1 MTEERAAEIVSDVSY
16 FGTIMVHPGM
26 ADGMFSGAH
35 HRAHHCPVVPD
46 HQDRAGNGDR
56 VQRLP
61 DVPVRSGTSSTAIAR
76 STRIPPPSTWPVSRS
91 RPERTGTPG
100 GAPQATRRAAYP
112 CLSVAPTPGAGTVH
126 ADEGDDMTV
135 EAANVRLSVIEQT
148 WQAASAEE
156 RLGYLDEL
164 AAMAGTLGQVTG
176 PQAENA
182 EWLTRRLHRVVRH
195 ITHDPGQH

>member
-1 MTEERAAEIVSDVSY
+1 
-16 FGTIMVHPGM
+16 
-26 ADGMFSGAH
+26 
-35 HRAHHCPVVPD
+35 
-46 HQDRAGNGDR
+46 
-56 VQRLP
+56 
-61 DVPVRSGTSSTAIAR
+61 
-76 STRIPPPSTWPVSRS
+76 
-91 RPERTGTPG
+91 
-100 GAPQATRRAAYP
+100 
-112 CLSVAPTPGAGTVH
+112 
-126 ADEGDDMTV
+126 MTV

-148 WQAASAEE
+148 WQAASAAE

>member
-1 MTEERAAEIVSDVSY
+1 M
-16 FGTIMVHPGM
+16 MVHLGM
-26 ADGMFSGAH
+26 ADGMVSGA
-35 HRAHHCPVVPD
+35 AHPAAHTIVPSF
-46 HQDRAGNGDR
+46 QIIKTAPGTATVSSVFLMCLSDR
-56 VQRLP
+56 VLRL
-61 DVPVRSGTSSTAIAR
+61 RRLRGQ
-76 STRIPPPSTWPVSRS
+76 
-91 RPERTGTPG
+91 PG
-100 GAPQATRRAAYP
+100 SHRRAPGRYRDPGPTTHRHARWRP
-112 CLSVAPTPGAGTVH
+112 SGHLAGLHTPRLSLAPTPGAGTVH

>member
-1 MTEERAAEIVSDVSY
+1 MAASTEPYTAEV
-16 FGTIMVHPGM
+16 MV
-26 ADGMFSGAH
+26 SGA
-35 HRAHHCPVVPD
+35 AHTTAPVVPD
-46 HQDRAGNGDR
+46 HQDRAGNGDVSSVFLMCLSDR
-56 VQRLP
+56 VFVYGDGAVNP
-61 DVPVRSGTSSTAIAR
+61 DPTAEHLAGIAIQAR
-76 STRIPPPSTWPVSRS
+76 Q
-91 RPERTGTPG
+91 RTGTPG
-100 GAPQATRRAAYP
+100 GASQATPQGCIPPAF
-112 CLSVAPTPGAGTVH
+112 SVAPTPGAGTVH

-164 AAMAGTLGQVTG
+164 AAMAGILGQVTG

-195 ITHDPGQH
+195 ITHDPGQR